1 MAGDTS
7 TECFHRW
14 PVFGGK
20 LELAHV
26 AAGREVGVESW
37 AQHFEPA
44 CGVRAGNVDELI
56 FEARLNQNLDF
67 RARFPMQRLP
77 YPQIVTNASQTQK
90 ESILR
95 VSVLPEKYA
104 TGAGKFRTR
113 CRFVLLASLGVCLV
127 ARRSTPA
134 GCARPAGASAWAV
147 SSARRRQSRW
157 HRRLTL
163 SSAAILLHSHKR
175 ARWRRVPCSGCGYAH
190 MRTMGDILT

>member
-1 MAGDTS
+1 
-7 TECFHRW
+7 
-14 PVFGGK
+14 
-20 LELAHV
+20 
-26 AAGREVGVESW
+26 
-37 AQHFEPA
+37 
-44 CGVRAGNVDELI
+44 LI

-134 GCARPAGASAWAV
+134 GCARPSPAGASAWAV
-147 SSARRRQSRW
+147 SSARRRKSRW

-175 ARWRRVPCSGCGYAH
+175 ARWRRVPCSGLRLCACAH
-190 MRTMGDILT
+190 NGEDLT

>member
-37 AQHFEPA
+37 APHFEPA

-113 CRFVLLASLGVCLV
+113 CRFVLLASLAVYETMQFRPKRLPLCWLV
-127 ARRSTPA
+127 KCAAALQHNSSDQRNSMVAWRKRPPRGGAVQFRS
-134 GCARPAGASAWAV
+134 
-147 SSARRRQSRW
+147 SRA
-157 HRRLTL
+157 LT
-163 SSAAILLHSHKR
+163 
-175 ARWRRVPCSGCGYAH
+175 
-190 MRTMGDILT
+190 